1 TILTE
6 NIDVLHNMA
15 KALMKWETIDRSQID
30 DLMAGREPKPLPELP
45 TYSSDDQPPTTDYK
59 GQDKG
64 NKPDLKKPARQL

>member
-30 DLMAGREPKPLPELP
+30 DLMAGREPKPLPDIN
-45 TYSSDDQPPTTDYK
+45 SGSGSKTDYT
-59 GQDKG
+59 GQDQG
-64 NKPDLKKPARQL
+64 NKPNLVKPAGQL